1 MNELNPDARRL
12 VSLAREGRTPDEG
25 DKSRV
30 AERLALAIAAGTAA
44 GTAAGVAKA
53 AATAEVAGAGAKVVG
68 STLLGS
74 MGAKIAAVALLGAVS
89 TAVVVGQMSSKQSAP
104 SSANAGAVQ
113 IQRVAPAPHIAD
125 APIAPAEPAAEQST
139 AEPAVEPKAPLKST
153 APAVQSNK
161 PSLAEEAALLHQAQS
176 AWRAGQSAEA
186 LRLANEHAQRF
197 PHSQLGNERDVLRVL
212 SLCKLGQIQA
222 AQQIG
227 ARLLLKAQDSPWYES
242 VAHSC
247 AAK

>member
-1 MNELNPDARRL
+1 

-30 AERLALAIAAGTAA
+30 AERLAIAIAASTTAS
-44 GTAAGVAKA
+44 TAMGVAKA
-53 AATAEVAGAGAKVVG
+53 AAIAEIAGAGAKVASG
-68 STLLGS
+68 ALLSS
-74 MGAKIAAVALLGAVS
+74 MGAKITAVALLGAVG
-89 TAVVVGQMSSKQSAP
+89 TAVVVGQMGSKQSAP
-104 SSANAGAVQ
+104 SSVNVPAVE
-113 IQRVAPAPHIAD
+113 IKRAAPASPVSA
-125 APIAPAEPAAEQST
+125 APVAAEEQAT
-139 AEPAVEPKAPLKST
+139 AEPAVEPKAPVKSS
-153 APAVQSNK
+153 AAAVQSSK

-197 PHSQLGNERDVLRVL
+197 PHSQLANERDVLRVL
-212 SLCKLGQIQA
+212 SLCKLGQNQA
-222 AQQIG
+222 AKQVG

-242 VAHSC
+242 VAQSC